1 MMKLTN
7 EEKQLKNAIKKMV
20 REHLENYGAFNTYED
35 DSKENDNTDGRKADM
50 NTENEKEEKLR
61 SEVEAYFKQ
70 PGVDCAYFAYRLANV
85 EPEDG
90 NDTNAMKNARSSFM
104 KKLNHE
110 ENESG
115 YPYSFDSSE
124 VNRLHSMI
132 SSDQIS
138 EAVNK
143 AMKKILG

>member
-1 MMKLTN
+1 MKLTN
-7 EEKQLKNAIKKMV
+7 EEKQLKAAIKQIV
-20 REHLENYGAFNTYED
+20 RESLENYGAFNTYE
-35 DSKENDNTDGRKADM
+35 EDNKDGRKADM
-50 NTENEKEEKLR
+50 NSKNEKEEKLR
-61 SEVEAYFKQ
+61 SEVESYFKQ

-85 EPEDG
+85 DPKEG
-90 NDTNAMKNARSSFM
+90 SDTNEMKNARSLFM

-110 ENESG
+110 DNESG

-124 VNRLHSMI
+124 VNRLHSLI

>member
-1 MMKLTN
+1 MKLTN
-7 EEKQLKNAIKKMV
+7 EEKQLKAAIKQIV
-20 REHLENYGAFNTYED
+20 RESLENYGAFNTYEEDNKED
-35 DSKENDNTDGRKADM
+35 DGKDGRRADM
-50 NTENEKEEKLR
+50 NSENEKEEKLR
-61 SEVEAYFKQ
+61 SEVESYFKQ

-85 EPEDG
+85 DSKEG
-90 NDTNAMKNARSSFM
+90 SDTNEMKNARSLFM

-110 ENESG
+110 DNESG

-124 VNRLHSMI
+124 VNRLHSLI

-143 AMKKILG
+143 AMKKVLG

>member
-1 MMKLTN
+1 MKLTN
-7 EEKQLKNAIKKMV
+7 EEKQLKAAIKQMV
-20 REHLENYGAFNTYED
+20 RESLENYGAFNTYEEDKKED
-35 DSKENDNTDGRKADM
+35 DGKDGRKADM
-50 NTENEKEEKLR
+50 NSENEKEEKLR
-61 SEVEAYFKQ
+61 SEVESYFKQ

-85 EPEDG
+85 DPKEG
-90 NDTNAMKNARSSFM
+90 SDTNEMKNARSLFM

-110 ENESG
+110 DNESG

-124 VNRLHSMI
+124 VNRLHSLI

>member
-1 MMKLTN
+1 MKLTN
-7 EEKQLKNAIKKMV
+7 EEKQLKGIIKQMV
-20 REHLENYGAFNTYED
+20 RESLENYGAFNTYETDNKED
-35 DSKENDNTDGRKADM
+35 DGKDGRKADI
-50 NTENEKEEKLR
+50 NAENEKEEKLR
-61 SEVEAYFKQ
+61 SEVEQYFKQ

-85 EPEDG
+85 EPKEG
-90 NDTNAMKNARSSFM
+90 SDTNEMKNARSLFM

-110 ENESG
+110 DNESG

-124 VNRLHSMI
+124 VNRLHSLI

>member
-1 MMKLTN
+1 MKLTN
-7 EEKQLKNAIKKMV
+7 EEKQLKAAIKQIV
-20 REHLENYGAFNTYED
+20 RESLENYGAFNTYEEDNKED
-35 DSKENDNTDGRKADM
+35 DGKDGRRADM
-50 NTENEKEEKLR
+50 NSENEKEEKLR
-61 SEVEAYFKQ
+61 SEVEYYFKQ

-85 EPEDG
+85 DPKEG
-90 NDTNAMKNARSSFM
+90 SDTNEMKNARSLFM

-110 ENESG
+110 DNESG

-124 VNRLHSMI
+124 VNRLHSLI

-143 AMKKILG
+143 AMKKVLG

>member
-1 MMKLTN
+1 MKLTN
-7 EEKQLKNAIKKMV
+7 EEKQLKAAIKQIV
-20 REHLENYGAFNTYED
+20 RESLENYGAFITYEEDNKED
-35 DSKENDNTDGRKADM
+35 DYTDGRKADM
-50 NTENEKEEKLR
+50 NSKNEKEEKLR
-61 SEVEAYFKQ
+61 SEVESYFKQ

-85 EPEDG
+85 DPKEG
-90 NDTNAMKNARSSFM
+90 SDTNEMKNARSLFM

-110 ENESG
+110 DNESG

-124 VNRLHSMI
+124 INRLHSLI

>member
-1 MMKLTN
+1 MKLTN
-7 EEKQLKNAIKKMV
+7 EEKQLKAAIKQIV
-20 REHLENYGAFNTYED
+20 RESLENYGAFNTYEEDKKED
-35 DSKENDNTDGRKADM
+35 DGKDGRRADM
-50 NTENEKEEKLR
+50 NSENEKEEKLR
-61 SEVEAYFKQ
+61 SEVESYFKQ

-85 EPEDG
+85 GPKEG
-90 NDTNAMKNARSSFM
+90 SDTNEMKNARSLFM

-110 ENESG
+110 DNESG

-124 VNRLHSMI
+124 VNRLHSLI

>member
-1 MMKLTN
+1 MKLTN
-7 EEKQLKNAIKKMV
+7 EEKQLKAAIKQMV
-20 REHLENYGAFNTYED
+20 RESLENYGAFNTYEEDKKED
-35 DSKENDNTDGRKADM
+35 DGKDGRKADM
-50 NTENEKEEKLR
+50 NSENEKEEKLR
-61 SEVEAYFKQ
+61 SEVESYFKQ

-85 EPEDG
+85 DPKESS
-90 NDTNAMKNARSSFM
+90 DTNEMKNARSLFM

-110 ENESG
+110 DNESG

-124 VNRLHSMI
+124 VNRLHSLI

>member
-1 MMKLTN
+1 MKLTN
-7 EEKQLKNAIKKMV
+7 EEKQLKAAIKQIV
-20 REHLENYGAFNTYED
+20 RESLENYGAFNTYEEDNKED
-35 DSKENDNTDGRKADM
+35 DGKDGRRADM
-50 NTENEKEEKLR
+50 NSENEKEEKLR
-61 SEVEAYFKQ
+61 SEVESYFKQ

-85 EPEDG
+85 DPKEG
-90 NDTNAMKNARSSFM
+90 SDTNEMKNARSLFM

-110 ENESG
+110 DNESG

-124 VNRLHSMI
+124 VNRLQSLI

>member
-1 MMKLTN
+1 MKLTN
-7 EEKQLKNAIKKMV
+7 EEKQLKAAIKQIV
-20 REHLENYGAFNTYED
+20 RESLENYGAFNTYEEDNKED
-35 DSKENDNTDGRKADM
+35 DGKDGRRADM
-50 NTENEKEEKLR
+50 NSENEKEEKLR
-61 SEVEAYFKQ
+61 SEVESYFKQ

-85 EPEDG
+85 DPKEG
-90 NDTNAMKNARSSFM
+90 SDTNKMKNARSLFM

-110 ENESG
+110 DNESG

-124 VNRLHSMI
+124 VNRLHSLI

>member
-1 MMKLTN
+1 MKLTN
-7 EEKQLKNAIKKMV
+7 EEKQLKAAIKQIV
-20 REHLENYGAFNTYED
+20 RESLENYGAFNTYEEDNKED
-35 DSKENDNTDGRKADM
+35 DGKDGRKADM
-50 NTENEKEEKLR
+50 NSKNEKEEKLR
-61 SEVEAYFKQ
+61 SEVESYFKQ
-70 PGVDCAYFAYRLANV
+70 PVVDCAYFAYRLANV
-85 EPEDG
+85 DPKEG
-90 NDTNAMKNARSSFM
+90 SDTNEMKNARSLFM

-110 ENESG
+110 DNESG

-124 VNRLHSMI
+124 VNRLHSLI